1 MGGIF
6 EILNWWGHFQSLF
19 FFCFTPLDITR
30 RRFHL
35 FNFLEWV
42 ELHKLENGALGDEIG
57 LLHSGILTLS
67 YLLLYKTVE
76 N

>member
-1 MGGIF
+1 VGSF
-6 EILNWWGHFQSLF
+6 SVTF

-30 RRFHL
+30 RRIHL

-42 ELHKLENGALGDEIG
+42 ELDKLENGALGDETG
-57 LLHSGILTLS
+57 LLQSDILTLS
-67 YLLLYKTVE
+67 YLLLYKTIE